1 MTFDLKKLKAEYSQ
15 FEKKYKLPDFKKLNE
30 KFEVEKLADHE
41 TELLAREIR
50 RIMMERVSNYFKFI
64 ELFINPQTAPFFFL
78 AVIKRMDGIER
89 KPLEGL
95 YSELGKL
102 EIESISLENEYN
114 EEKEVE
120 FIKKIMN
127 KWEELTKKF
136 SELIDKVKKASE
148 QEGKE
153 KEKSYFG

>member
-1 MTFDLKKLKAEYSQ
+1 MTFDIKRLKAEYSQ
-15 FEKKYKLPDFKKLNE
+15 LEKKHKLPDFKMLNE
-30 KFEVEKLADHE
+30 KFEIEKLADHE

-50 RIMMERVSNYFKFI
+50 RVMMERVSNYFKFI
-64 ELFINPQTAPFFFL
+64 ELFINPQTAPLFFL
-78 AVIKRMDGIER
+78 VVIKKMNGLDR
-89 KPLEGL
+89 KPLEEF
-95 YSELGKL
+95 YVELGKL

-120 FIKKIMN
+120 FIKKIIK